1 MSEVH
6 IHPAGASGPG
16 SGEATPEATPEN
28 PPALPLHPS
37 LKGKTVVI
45 TGGSGVLCRA
55 MALELGRQGAKVAVL
70 NRTASKGQQVA
81 DEIIAAGGAAIAVP
95 CDVTDVESVRE
106 AEKAVRETY
115 GPCDILI
122 NGAGGNR
129 KDANTTHEIYRP
141 EDAGAPDPEIT
152 TFFGLSVP
160 GFRSVF
166 ELNFIGTLIP
176 TQIFAEGMLGRP
188 GAVVLNVSSMSAPS
202 PMTKVPAYSAAKA
215 AINNFTQWLSVHLA
229 ESGIRVNAIAPG
241 FFLTEQN
248 RNLLTHS
255 DGSLT
260 ERSHKIISHTPMRRF
275 GVPEDLLGTLLWL
288 VDDQTSGFVTGTVIP
303 VDGGFMAYSGV

>member
-1 MSEVH
+1 MSEVN
-6 IHPAGASGPG
+6 IHAAGTSEAESSGASVESAPQ
-16 SGEATPEATPEN
+16 ATPS
-28 PPALPLHPS
+28 LPIHPS
-37 LKGKTVVI
+37 LNGKTVVI

-70 NRTASKGQQVA
+70 NRTAEKGQQVA
-81 DEIIAAGGAAIAVP
+81 DEITAAGGTAIAVP
-95 CDVTDVESVRE
+95 CDVTDVESVRQ
-106 AEKAVRETY
+106 AEKAVRESF

-129 KDANTTHEIYRP
+129 KDANTTNEIFRP
-141 EDAGAPDPEIT
+141 EDVGQPDVT

-166 ELNFIGTLIP
+166 DLNFIGTLIP
-176 TQIFAEGMLGRP
+176 TQVFAEGMLGRP

-255 DGSLT
+255 DGTLT

>member
-1 MSEVH
+1 MSEVN
-6 IHPAGASGPG
+6 IHAAGTSEAGSSGASVESAPQ
-16 SGEATPEATPEN
+16 ATPS
-28 PPALPLHPS
+28 LPIHPS
-37 LKGKTVVI
+37 LNGKTVVI
-45 TGGSGVLCRA
+45 TGGSGVLCQA

-70 NRTASKGQQVA
+70 NRTAEKGQQVA
-81 DEIIAAGGAAIAVP
+81 DEITAAGGTAIAVP
-95 CDVTDVESVRE
+95 CDVTDVESVRQ
-106 AEKAVRETY
+106 AEKAVRESF

-129 KDANTTHEIYRP
+129 KDANTTNEIFRP
-141 EDAGAPDPEIT
+141 EDVGQPDVT

-166 ELNFIGTLIP
+166 DLNFIGTLIP
-176 TQIFAEGMLGRP
+176 TQVFAEGMLGRP

-255 DGSLT
+255 DGTLT